1 MAQIRPIV
9 FKVTDPFP
17 TVKIGNQ
24 TWMAQDLNI
33 DDGGSGIV
41 TVSEISFQEYGSTL
55 AQWTNHKFYT
65 RSAAMRIADTIPG
78 WRLPTIED
86 YNTLVSNI
94 GGSSNVGYLYESPW
108 GSDSYGFGLAS
119 LTPGNI
125 VSSNYKPTTSNYSN
139 YNVDRYNSYATLVT
153 STFDEQMAQYI
164 FASFIGQGQYY
175 NYWGILA
182 SASGD
187 FTINTACAQVRLIK
201 DS

>member
-24 TWMAQDLNI
+24 TWMAQDLDI
-33 DDGGSGIV
+33 DDGGIGIV

-94 GGSSNVGYLYESPW
+94 GSSNIRTLYESPW

-125 VSSNYKPTTSNYSN
+125 VSSGYKPTTSNYSN
-139 YNVDRYNSYATLVT
+139 YQVDRYNSYATLLT
-153 STFDEQMAQYI
+153 STINEQSVQYI
-164 FASFIGQGQYY
+164 FASFRDVEYT
-175 NYWGILA
+175 NYWGI
-182 SASGD
+182 SATATGD
-187 FTINTACAQVRLIK
+187 KTINTVCAQVRLIK